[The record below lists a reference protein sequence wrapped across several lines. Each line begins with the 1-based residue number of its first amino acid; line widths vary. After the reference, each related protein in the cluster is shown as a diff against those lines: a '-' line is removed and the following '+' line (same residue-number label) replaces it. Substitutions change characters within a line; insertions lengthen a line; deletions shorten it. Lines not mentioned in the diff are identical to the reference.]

1 MIFLPYWVKEGP
13 PPGTENASFVP
24 MWLMTSGKCWA
35 RRGDSP
41 ITPLLVDDITRIS
54 LEATTQGSELRHK
67 LWLDFIYLW
76 RYCLLQNLINTLSCM
91 GNSYFKNFMH
101 FIQSISK
108 YLLGGQFLDRFPP
121 RITPLLACR
130 TRHRS
135 RWSSCLPLVLGVWMA
150 SLTQTLRWLC
160 RKPLPHI

>member
-41 ITPLLVDDITRIS
+41 INPLLVDDITRIS

-91 GNSYFKNFMH
+91 GNIYFKNFMH

-121 RITPLLACR
+121 PHNPTVGLQNETPVQMVFMPALGLG
-130 TRHRS
+130 
-135 RWSSCLPLVLGVWMA
+135 CLNGFLNSDPQV
-150 SLTQTLRWLC
+150 TL
-160 RKPLPHI
+160 